1 MFCCDEDNPE
11 IILSC
16 SFEGV
21 NISDLDPHEI
31 FQEGSTWADRKLLY
45 DTIKAYA
52 ALTGWKPT
60 LESRTCIKCSFQG
73 LNTRIALHVN
83 IAMVPYQKVANSR
96 SVSNQHKT

>member
-1 MFCCDEDNPE
+1 MFCYDEDNPE

-31 FQEGSTWADRKLLY
+31 FQEGSTWADRNLLY

-52 ALTGWKPT
+52 ALTG
-60 LESRTCIKCSFQG
+60 
-73 LNTRIALHVN
+73 
-83 IAMVPYQKVANSR
+83 
-96 SVSNQHKT
+96 